1 MYENCDKH
9 EPSTRTKYG
18 YDEFNRLSTR
28 TTTGTVLNYS
38 YTYDRWGNRT
48 AQTIT
53 AGGSGPQTS
62 VLVND
67 STNQIS
73 SSGFS
78 YDAAGNMT
86 NDSSHSYTFDA
97 DGNITAVDGGSTAS
111 YVYNTLNQ
119 RVRSIVGSTTTEY
132 VFNINGRR
140 VSEWNG
146 STRAQLKG
154 KYYWGSRPIAFY
166 SGGSCHFEHQDWM
179 DTARVRTSYS
189 GSVEG
194 TYSSLPFGDGQS
206 STGVDNDSNHFAA
219 LDYDSESSTNHAQYR
234 QYSNAQ
240 GRWSSPDPY
249 AGSYDPNS
257 PQSYNR
263 YTYNLNGPL
272 AFVDDTGLC
281 GGLIAGITADPTKGG
296 GQRLLQSAMDLGYDV
311 AFPYAG
317 QNHIQGIFSVAA
329 QQLGKYNSASATA
342 AALINDVYQQTSTTG
357 GGSLIGGWSG
367 GAAAMQS
374 SGALTSNTA
383 QLYLSPGGAQIPENS
398 ATSLTFAG
406 SGVKDTIV
414 NALNSGSSLYSG
426 SPGCGHDGACEMDEH
441 SDEIQNF
448 AAQNNVQPCPE
459 PKAILP
465 LNFDLT
471 PQFLADFNCYESGG
485 NMICVHQRGD
495 DED

>member
-154 KYYWGSRPIAFY
+154 KYYWGSRPIAF
-166 SGGSCHFEHQDWM
+166 
-179 DTARVRTSYS
+179 
-189 GSVEG
+189 
-194 TYSSLPFGDGQS
+194 
-206 STGVDNDSNHFAA
+206 
-219 LDYDSESSTNHAQYR
+219 
-234 QYSNAQ
+234 
-240 GRWSSPDPY
+240 
-249 AGSYDPNS
+249 
-257 PQSYNR
+257 
-263 YTYNLNGPL
+263 
-272 AFVDDTGLC
+272 
-281 GGLIAGITADPTKGG
+281 
-296 GQRLLQSAMDLGYDV
+296 
-311 AFPYAG
+311 
-317 QNHIQGIFSVAA
+317 
-329 QQLGKYNSASATA
+329 
-342 AALINDVYQQTSTTG
+342 
-357 GGSLIGGWSG
+357 
-367 GAAAMQS
+367 
-374 SGALTSNTA
+374 
-383 QLYLSPGGAQIPENS
+383 
-398 ATSLTFAG
+398 
-406 SGVKDTIV
+406 
-414 NALNSGSSLYSG
+414 
-426 SPGCGHDGACEMDEH
+426 
-441 SDEIQNF
+441 
-448 AAQNNVQPCPE
+448 
-459 PKAILP
+459 
-465 LNFDLT
+465 
-471 PQFLADFNCYESGG
+471 
-485 NMICVHQRGD
+485 
-495 DED
+495 